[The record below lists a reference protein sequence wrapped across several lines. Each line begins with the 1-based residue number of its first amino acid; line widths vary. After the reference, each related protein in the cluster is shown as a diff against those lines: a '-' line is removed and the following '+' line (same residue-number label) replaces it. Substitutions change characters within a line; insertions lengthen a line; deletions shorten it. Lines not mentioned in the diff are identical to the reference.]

1 MSVSV
6 IAFRGDE
13 ALKSSASSDRTLGL
27 PGDPCSRCTAVACT
41 QARRRLGHNPAL
53 AWRIAMAMG
62 TVCTQA
68 VYICNEIAV
77 CRSTRRRAQRAR
89 TTRTATRCTSR
100 ATPTRDRGQ
109 EAGFTEKRERL
120 AGWPISWFGTDA
132 RAPIAPPPMRVQHF
146 G

>member
-1 MSVSV
+1 
-6 IAFRGDE
+6 
-13 ALKSSASSDRTLGL
+13 
-27 PGDPCSRCTAVACT
+27 
-41 QARRRLGHNPAL
+41 
-53 AWRIAMAMG
+53 MG

-89 TTRTATRCTSR
+89 AR
-100 ATPTRDRGQ
+100 AHNTDRHEYSHTMHVTGDTDRGQ